1 MPPNLEPLNNKK
13 MKNYILIPSD
23 MRNQDEV
30 LDLLMSEGPS
40 GYGVFIMVCEFL
52 RECESYRTRDDA
64 KRLNYALRAGDES
77 LVDRVLHNY
86 NLFRVSED
94 GMIECPVFTASME
107 GYDRKREA
115 NKRAAAARWEK
126 RAAAENPN
134 AHAMQMHENES
145 ANAVQ
150 RQNSGSPNSI
160 NRMVEKSTN
169 QPSTV
174 DFGGGCVVERALL
187 DKVCR
192 EKSCGASEQLLQQ
205 MSDRKDADHNGDA
218 VATVSRAFS
227 LSEAQTKL
235 LWRITN
241 GGEIGNPNLE
251 DALTAMRSARTMSA
265 TVKYPFN
272 YILSKL
278 RTYDK

>member
-1 MPPNLEPLNNKK
+1 

-52 RECESYRTRDDA
+52 RECENYKTRDDA
-64 KRLNYALRAGDES
+64 KRLAFAMRIADVT

-86 NLFRVSED
+86 GLFEASPD
-94 GMIECPVFTASME
+94 GTIECPIFSASMA
-107 GYDRKREA
+107 GYDKKREA
-115 NKRAAAARWEK
+115 NKAAAAARWAK
-126 RAAAENPN
+126 RERSGN
-134 AHAMQMHENES
+134 AD
-145 ANAVQ
+145 ANAMRMHKQAQTSAVQ
-150 RQNSGSPNSI
+150 AQYESRPNSI
-160 NRMVEKSTN
+160 NGIVENSTN
-169 QPSTV
+169 QSLVV
-174 DFGGGCVVERALL
+174 DFGGGCVIERGLIE
-187 DKVCR
+187 DISR

-205 MSDRKDADHNGDA
+205 MESTLDENHNGGA
-218 VATVSRAFS
+218 VVLVSRAFK
-227 LSEAQTKL
+227 LSEGQTKL

-251 DALTAMRSARTMSA
+251 DALLAMRSAQKMQTP
-265 TVKYPFN
+265 VKFPFN

-278 RTYDK
+278 RKYEK